1 MKTLLNQAKNLV
13 ANAETKKQSSSTQL
27 QDMTSKPSTASRKTK
42 AEIQALK
49 EQKQRE
55 KQQKALMNKMPIS
68 VQKTLQMTTE
78 MWEALAS
85 TENKEILNDEITPIE
100 ILVESVEEQG
110 KTIAA
115 LVQLIKI
122 QNAQMQE
129 ISKAVNDLIS
139 ELNYLRE

>member
-27 QDMTSKPSTASRKTK
+27 QDMTSKPSTDSRKTK

-49 EQKQRE
+49 EQKQKE
-55 KQQKALMNKMPIS
+55 KQLKVLMNKMPIS

-85 TENKEILNDEITPIE
+85 AENKEILNAEITPIE
-100 ILVESVEEQG
+100 TLIESVEEQG

-115 LVQLIKI
+115 LVQVIKM
-122 QNAQMQE
+122 QNAEMQE

-139 ELNYLRE
+139 ELNYLRG

>member
-1 MKTLLNQAKNLV
+1 
-13 ANAETKKQSSSTQL
+13 
-27 QDMTSKPSTASRKTK
+27 
-42 AEIQALK
+42 
-49 EQKQRE
+49 
-55 KQQKALMNKMPIS
+55 MNKMPIS

-85 TENKEILNDEITPIE
+85 TENKEIPNAEITPIE
-100 ILVESVEEQG
+100 TLIESVEEQG

-139 ELNYLRE
+139 ELNYLRK